1 MYTVC
6 SLQRCPAGR
15 HCCRLSTTGIFKNVI
30 GNKVLIIDD
39 QPELREL
46 LSSFLSSLGYDTK
59 AAENGMEG
67 LKILHEWPADLVTV
81 DLQMPVLDG
90 AGFIREAVKGWPD
103 LPIIIV
109 SGVDAVDQA
118 VDALRL
124 GARDFITKP
133 IESFSLVKNT
143 IDKALESAE
152 LIRQNRDYQINL
164 ERMVEQ
170 RTDELEEIKRQL
182 LYSLGK
188 AAEYRDNETGRHVIR
203 VGKMCGVLGRAM
215 GMSSTKARTFQE
227 AAPLHDIG
235 KIGISDMILLKA
247 GKLTADEWNTM
258 KRHCEI
264 GCDIL
269 RHYSSMPQSDESLY
283 QRVIEMA
290 NGGGELALLE
300 VAMVIALCHHEKW
313 DGTGYPMLLAGMN
326 IPLVARIVAVIDVY
340 DALGSERPY
349 KKPFPEEKCQEIL
362 REGAGSHFDPEIIQA
377 FFDNIDEIVRIK
389 RDWRD

>member
-1 MYTVC
+1 M
-6 SLQRCPAGR
+6 
-15 HCCRLSTTGIFKNVI
+15 I
-30 GNKVLIIDD
+30 GNKILIIDD

-46 LSSFLSSLGYDTK
+46 LSSFLSSLGYETRT
-59 AAENGMEG
+59 AENGQAG
-67 LKILHEWPADLVTV
+67 LDLLHDWSADLVTV

-90 AGFIREAVKGWPD
+90 AGFIRQAVRNWPD

-152 LIRQNRDYQINL
+152 LIRQNRDYQHNL
-164 ERMVEQ
+164 EKMVEK
-170 RTDELEEIKRQL
+170 RTDELQETKRQL

-203 VGKMCGVLGRAM
+203 VGKMCGVLGRAL
-215 GMSSTKARTFQE
+215 GMSEAEARTFQE

-235 KIGISDMILLKA
+235 KIGISDTILLKP
-247 GKLTADEWNTM
+247 GKLTADEWDTM

-269 RHYSSMPQSDESLY
+269 RHYSSMRQNDELLY
-283 QRVIEMA
+283 QSVIEMA
-290 NGGGELALLE
+290 NSGQELALLE
-300 VAMVIALCHHEKW
+300 VAMVIALCHHERW
-313 DGTGYPMLLAGMN
+313 DGTGYPMQLAGEN
-326 IPLVARIVAVIDVY
+326 IPMVARIVAIIDVY

-349 KKPFPEEKCQEIL
+349 KKPFAEEKCQEIL
-362 REGAGSHFDPEIIQA
+362 LEGAGSHFDPDVIKA
-377 FFDNIDEIVRIK
+377 FMDNREEIVKIK
-389 RDWRD
+389 LDWKD

>member
-1 MYTVC
+1 MYTD
-6 SLQRCPAGR
+6 SSSQLNPSRRAHDPSPYLRNIQ
-15 HCCRLSTTGIFKNVI
+15 NVT
-30 GNKVLIIDD
+30 GNKILIIDD

-46 LSSFLSSLGYDTK
+46 LSSFLSSLGYETRT
-59 AAENGMEG
+59 AENGREG
-67 LKILHEWPADLVTV
+67 LKVLDEWPANLVTV

-90 AGFIREAVKGWPD
+90 AGFIREAVRSWPD

-152 LIRQNRDYQINL
+152 LIRQNRDYQLNL
-164 ERMVEQ
+164 ERMVEK

-215 GMSSTKARTFQE
+215 GMNHTTARTFQE

-235 KIGISDMILLKA
+235 KIGISDLILLKP
-247 GKLTADEWNTM
+247 GKLTADEWSTM

-283 QRVIEMA
+283 QWVIEMA
-290 NGGGELALLE
+290 NGGSELALLE

-313 DGTGYPMLLAGMN
+313 DGTGYPMQLTGSN

-349 KKPFPEEKCQEIL
+349 KQPFSEEKCQAIL
-362 REGAGSHFDPEIIQA
+362 REGSGSHFDPETIDA
-377 FFDNIDEIVRIK
+377 FFDNIDEIMRIK
-389 RDWRD
+389 RDWMD